1 MMLWLVYVRGA
12 ARPDDLLE
20 GQDGMEIADNLFL
33 VRSGKTRS
41 KLYHSLKRKV
51 QPDGLLVAPLSEPPK
66 FKGMHAGALK
76 WLRSETHD

>member
-1 MMLWLVYVRGA
+1 MMLWIVYVRDA
-12 ARPDDLLE
+12 SRTDDLLE

-51 QPDGLLVAPLSEPPK
+51 KPDGLLVAPLSEPPK
-66 FKGMHAGALK
+66 FKGMHTGALK
-76 WLRSETHD
+76 WLRSKNLD